1 MSKIQEKIKVD
12 MDALQ
17 AMMESDAHLS
27 DLESVVNKLASVSLY
42 SKHMN
47 DEDKDYYD
55 AVHWFLEDRGNSSWQ
70 E

>member
-1 MSKIQEKIKVD
+1 
-12 MDALQ
+12 
-17 AMMESDAHLS
+17 
-27 DLESVVNKLASVSLY
+27 VVNKLASVSLY

-55 AVHWFLEDRGNSSWQ
+55 AVNWFLEDRGNSSWQ

>member
-1 MSKIQEKIKVD
+1 MSKIQERIKVD

-27 DLESVVNKLASVSLY
+27 DLEGVVNKLSSVSLY
-42 SKHMN
+42 RTHMN
-47 DEDKDYYD
+47 DEDKDYFD
-55 AVHWFLEDRGNSSWQ
+55 AIHWFLEERGESSWQ